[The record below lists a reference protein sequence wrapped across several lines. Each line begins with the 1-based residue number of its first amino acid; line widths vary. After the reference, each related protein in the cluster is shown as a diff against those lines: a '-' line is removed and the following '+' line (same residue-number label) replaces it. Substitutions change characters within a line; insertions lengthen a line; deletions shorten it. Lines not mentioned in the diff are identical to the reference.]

1 MKPERFTA
9 IFFLA
14 VIMSLM
20 SLVIYSRVQR
30 TEYIREMSAVEFP
43 VSVDWEKRYPFSD
56 GSTHIVT
63 PAPQELSTF
72 DYVKQSLEEYTSKYL
87 EGYHRIVEAER
98 MYEELINWNVAPIG
112 GYNTVVKA
120 DDGSLIA
127 LVMSKDVSHDA
138 GAMRDFKAFCRENGT
153 ELLYMNLPLNVC
165 KSEDAG
171 INGVFDYINPNA
183 DRFLAMLKDYG
194 VKYYDF
200 REILHEDGM
209 NHHASFFRTD
219 HHWKPETGL
228 WVAKHVLQIFR
239 DDYGWN
245 VDPEILNP
253 ENFNYTVYPE
263 WFLGSRG
270 KKVTLSRTTPDD
282 IALIYPKFDNLIHWE
297 VPAAGLDVSGD
308 LSVIYEMRHIEPK
321 DYYRQNPYAAYKYA
335 DQPLGRIHNLRND
348 DGKRVLF
355 IHASLSN
362 CVVPFVALGIEY
374 TDEIDLRHFTG
385 SVETFI
391 RTEKPDIVIVAY
403 NSEVPGTDDRLY
415 DFR

>member
-30 TEYIREMSAVEFP
+30 TEYTREMSAVEFP

-56 GSTHIVT
+56 SSTHIVT
-63 PAPQELSTF
+63 PPPQELSTF
-72 DYVKQSLEEYTSKYL
+72 DYIKQSLEEYTSKYL
-87 EGYHRIVEAER
+87 EDYYRIVEAER
-98 MYEELINWNVAPIG
+98 MYEELIGWNVAPIG
-112 GYNTVVKA
+112 GYNSIVRA

-228 WVAKHVLQIFR
+228 WAARRLLRIFR

-245 VDPEILNP
+245 VDPEILDP

-282 IALIYPKFDNLIHWE
+282 ITLIYPKFDNLIHWE

-308 LSVIYEMRHIEPK
+308 FSVIYEMRHIEPK

-335 DQPLGRIHNLRND
+335 DQPLSRIHNLMNHG
-348 DGKRVLF
+348 GKRVLF

-391 RTEKPDIVIVAY
+391 RTERPDIVIVAY

-415 DFR
+415 DFS

>member
-14 VIMSLM
+14 VVMSM
-20 SLVIYSRVQR
+20 MGLVIYSRVQR
-30 TEYIREMSAVEFP
+30 TEYTREMSAVEFP

-228 WVAKHVLQIFR
+228 WAAKHVLQIFR

-391 RTEKPDIVIVAY
+391 QTEKPDIVIVVY

>member
-14 VIMSLM
+14 VVMSM
-20 SLVIYSRVQR
+20 MGLVIYSRVQR
-30 TEYIREMSAVEFP
+30 TEYTREMSAVEFP

-228 WVAKHVLQIFR
+228 WAAKHVLQIFR